1 MQIKNL
7 TITLK
12 KDQRKIIDD
21 LTFSINENEKIALIG
36 EEGNGKSTI
45 LKALSNESENLE
57 YANVKGEISK
67 DESTIYVP
75 QILNAADL
83 EKSVEE
89 LLYDEESSEADV
101 SEFYKILNQ
110 FELEIDDLTR
120 MLKTFS
126 GGERVKILI
135 SLAISRN
142 PSLLI
147 LDEPTN
153 DLDFKSIE
161 ALEKIVKN
169 YNGKVIFASHD
180 TRFIQNVANKIMHFE
195 LIENKTKSRVNISS
209 NDYDTYV
216 QNREEAIK
224 TQTQRARNDEA
235 RMNEKEERW
244 RKVHDKVE
252 RDLRAERNDHMGR
265 LLKKTMHEVKAKEKI
280 IEREKEFM
288 TKMPEYEEQIFVN
301 YNKERL
307 IENGKC
313 VLCLKLPELEIDG
326 KVLSRDINLEVFG
339 PKKIAIVG
347 KNGAGKTT
355 LLNEIRKNISPD
367 LRVEYMPQN
376 YEDGLNLYE
385 NAIMYLKSEHTKDEE
400 TKIRTYLASLK
411 FTKDEVTQKTQN
423 LSGGQ
428 KAKLFFVKMQLKNPE
443 VLLLDEP
450 TRNISPLSL
459 PMITGEMKEF
469 GGAIIFVSH
478 DRYFIEE
485 VADEIWELNENGL
498 KRIYFE

>member
-21 LTFSINENEKIALIG
+21 LTFSINESEKIALIG

-45 LKALSNESENLE
+45 LKAISNESENLE

-110 FELEIDDLTR
+110 FELEIYDLTR
-120 MLKTFS
+120 ILKTFS

-169 YNGKVIFASHD
+169 YNGKIIFASHD

-195 LIENKTKSRVNISS
+195 LIDNKTKSRVNVSS

-265 LLKKTMHEVKAKEKI
+265 LLKKTMHEVKAKEK
-280 IEREKEFM
+280 
-288 TKMPEYEEQIFVN
+288 
-301 YNKERL
+301 
-307 IENGKC
+307 
-313 VLCLKLPELEIDG
+313 
-326 KVLSRDINLEVFG
+326 
-339 PKKIAIVG
+339 
-347 KNGAGKTT
+347 
-355 LLNEIRKNISPD
+355 
-367 LRVEYMPQN
+367 
-376 YEDGLNLYE
+376 
-385 NAIMYLKSEHTKDEE
+385 
-400 TKIRTYLASLK
+400 
-411 FTKDEVTQKTQN
+411 
-423 LSGGQ
+423 
-428 KAKLFFVKMQLKNPE
+428 
-443 VLLLDEP
+443 
-450 TRNISPLSL
+450 
-459 PMITGEMKEF
+459 
-469 GGAIIFVSH
+469 
-478 DRYFIEE
+478 
-485 VADEIWELNENGL
+485 
-498 KRIYFE
+498 

>member
-45 LKALSNESENLE
+45 LKAISNESENLE

-110 FELEIDDLTR
+110 FELEIYDLTR
-120 MLKTFS
+120 ILKTFS

-153 DLDFKSIE
+153 DLDFKSID

-195 LIENKTKSRVNISS
+195 LIDNKTKSRVNVSS
-209 NDYDTYV
+209 NDYNTYV

-224 TQTQRARNDEA
+224 TQTQKAKNDEA

-326 KVLSRDINLEVFG
+326 KVLSRDINF
-339 PKKIAIVG
+339 
-347 KNGAGKTT
+347 
-355 LLNEIRKNISPD
+355 
-367 LRVEYMPQN
+367 
-376 YEDGLNLYE
+376 
-385 NAIMYLKSEHTKDEE
+385 
-400 TKIRTYLASLK
+400 
-411 FTKDEVTQKTQN
+411 
-423 LSGGQ
+423 
-428 KAKLFFVKMQLKNPE
+428 
-443 VLLLDEP
+443 
-450 TRNISPLSL
+450 
-459 PMITGEMKEF
+459 EF
-469 GGAIIFVSH
+469 
-478 DRYFIEE
+478 RP
-485 VADEIWELNENGL
+485 
-498 KRIYFE
+498 

>member
-21 LTFSINENEKIALIG
+21 LTFSINESEKIALIG

-45 LKALSNESENLE
+45 LKAISNKSENLE

-75 QILNAADL
+75 QILNAEVL

-195 LIENKTKSRVNISS
+195 LIENKTKSRVNVSS

-301 YNKERL
+301 YNKEKL

-326 KVLSRDINLEVFG
+326 KVLSRDINFEIFG

-355 LLNEIRKNISPD
+355 FLNDI
-367 LRVEYMPQN
+367 
-376 YEDGLNLYE
+376 
-385 NAIMYLKSEHTKDEE
+385 
-400 TKIRTYLASLK
+400 
-411 FTKDEVTQKTQN
+411 
-423 LSGGQ
+423 
-428 KAKLFFVKMQLKNPE
+428 
-443 VLLLDEP
+443 
-450 TRNISPLSL
+450 
-459 PMITGEMKEF
+459 
-469 GGAIIFVSH
+469 
-478 DRYFIEE
+478 
-485 VADEIWELNENGL
+485 
-498 KRIYFE
+498 

>member
-45 LKALSNESENLE
+45 LKAISNAGETLE

-75 QILNAADL
+75 QILNASDL

-89 LLYDEESSEADV
+89 LLYDEESSEGDV

-110 FELEIDDLTR
+110 FELEIYDLTR
-120 MLKTFS
+120 ILKTFS

-169 YNGKVIFASHD
+169 YNGKIIFASHD

-195 LIENKTKSRVNISS
+195 LIDNKTKSRVNVSS

-224 TQTQRARNDEA
+224 TQTQRAKNDEA

-265 LLKKTMHEVKAKEKI
+265 LLKKTMHEVKVKEKI

-339 PKKIAIVG
+339 PKKLRLLEKMEPG
-347 KNGAGKTT
+347 K
-355 LLNEIRKNISPD
+355 
-367 LRVEYMPQN
+367 LR
-376 YEDGLNLYE
+376 
-385 NAIMYLKSEHTKDEE
+385 
-400 TKIRTYLASLK
+400 
-411 FTKDEVTQKTQN
+411 F
-423 LSGGQ
+423 
-428 KAKLFFVKMQLKNPE
+428 
-443 VLLLDEP
+443 
-450 TRNISPLSL
+450 
-459 PMITGEMKEF
+459 
-469 GGAIIFVSH
+469 
-478 DRYFIEE
+478 
-485 VADEIWELNENGL
+485 
-498 KRIYFE
+498 

>member
-45 LKALSNESENLE
+45 LKAISNKSENLE

-75 QILNAADL
+75 QILNAAVL

-89 LLYDEESSEADV
+89 LLYDEESPEADV

-180 TRFIQNVANKIMHFE
+180 TRFIQNVANKIMHFK
-195 LIENKTKSRVNISS
+195 LIENKTKSRVNVSS
-209 NDYDTYV
+209 NDYNTYV

-280 IEREKEFM
+280 IEREKEVM

-313 VLCLKLPELEIDG
+313 VLSLKLPKLEIDG
-326 KVLSRDINLEVFG
+326 KVLSKDINLEVFG

-347 KNGAGKTT
+347 KNGR
-355 LLNEIRKNISPD
+355 E
-367 LRVEYMPQN
+367 N
-376 YEDGLNLYE
+376 Y
-385 NAIMYLKSEHTKDEE
+385 AFK
-400 TKIRTYLASLK
+400 
-411 FTKDEVTQKTQN
+411 
-423 LSGGQ
+423 
-428 KAKLFFVKMQLKNPE
+428 
-443 VLLLDEP
+443 
-450 TRNISPLSL
+450 
-459 PMITGEMKEF
+459 
-469 GGAIIFVSH
+469 
-478 DRYFIEE
+478 
-485 VADEIWELNENGL
+485 
-498 KRIYFE
+498 

>member
-21 LTFSINENEKIALIG
+21 LTFSINESEKIALIG

-75 QILNAADL
+75 QILNAAYL

-110 FELEIDDLTR
+110 FELEIYDLTR

-209 NDYDTYV
+209 NDYNTY
-216 QNREEAIK
+216 A
-224 TQTQRARNDEA
+224 
-235 RMNEKEERW
+235 
-244 RKVHDKVE
+244 
-252 RDLRAERNDHMGR
+252 
-265 LLKKTMHEVKAKEKI
+265 
-280 IEREKEFM
+280 
-288 TKMPEYEEQIFVN
+288 
-301 YNKERL
+301 
-307 IENGKC
+307 
-313 VLCLKLPELEIDG
+313 
-326 KVLSRDINLEVFG
+326 
-339 PKKIAIVG
+339 
-347 KNGAGKTT
+347 
-355 LLNEIRKNISPD
+355 
-367 LRVEYMPQN
+367 
-376 YEDGLNLYE
+376 
-385 NAIMYLKSEHTKDEE
+385 
-400 TKIRTYLASLK
+400 
-411 FTKDEVTQKTQN
+411 
-423 LSGGQ
+423 
-428 KAKLFFVKMQLKNPE
+428 
-443 VLLLDEP
+443 
-450 TRNISPLSL
+450 
-459 PMITGEMKEF
+459 
-469 GGAIIFVSH
+469 VSYTH
-478 DRYFIEE
+478 
-485 VADEIWELNENGL
+485 
-498 KRIYFE
+498 

>member
-1 MQIKNL
+1 M
-7 TITLK
+7 
-12 KDQRKIIDD
+12 
-21 LTFSINENEKIALIG
+21 
-36 EEGNGKSTI
+36 
-45 LKALSNESENLE
+45 
-57 YANVKGEISK
+57 NV
-67 DESTIYVP
+67 
-75 QILNAADL
+75 
-83 EKSVEE
+83 
-89 LLYDEESSEADV
+89 
-101 SEFYKILNQ
+101 
-110 FELEIDDLTR
+110 
-120 MLKTFS
+120 
-126 GGERVKILI
+126 
-135 SLAISRN
+135 
-142 PSLLI
+142 
-147 LDEPTN
+147 
-153 DLDFKSIE
+153 
-161 ALEKIVKN
+161 
-169 YNGKVIFASHD
+169 
-180 TRFIQNVANKIMHFE
+180 
-195 LIENKTKSRVNISS
+195 SS
-209 NDYDTYV
+209 NDYNTYV

-313 VLCLKLPELEIDG
+313 VLSLKLPELEIDG
-326 KVLSRDINLEVFG
+326 KVLSKDINLEVFG

-355 LLNEIRKNISPD
+355 LLNEIRKNISQD

-385 NAIMYLKSEHTKDEE
+385 NAIMYLKTEHTKDEE

-428 KAKLFFVKMQLKNPE
+428 KAKLFFAKMQLKNPE

-459 PMITGEMKEF
+459 PMITGEMREF

-485 VADEIWELNENGL
+485 VADEIWELDENGL

>member
-45 LKALSNESENLE
+45 LKAISNESENLE

-75 QILNAADL
+75 QILNAAYL

-110 FELEIDDLTR
+110 FELEIYDLTR
-120 MLKTFS
+120 ILKTFS

-169 YNGKVIFASHD
+169 YNGKIIFASHD

-209 NDYDTYV
+209 NDYNTYV

-224 TQTQRARNDEA
+224 IQTQRAKNDEA

-252 RDLRAERNDHMGR
+252 HDLRAERNDHMGR
-265 LLKKTMHEVKAKEKI
+265 LLKKDYARGQGE
-280 IEREKEFM
+280 
-288 TKMPEYEEQIFVN
+288 
-301 YNKERL
+301 
-307 IENGKC
+307 
-313 VLCLKLPELEIDG
+313 
-326 KVLSRDINLEVFG
+326 
-339 PKKIAIVG
+339 G
-347 KNGAGKTT
+347 KN
-355 LLNEIRKNISPD
+355 N
-367 LRVEYMPQN
+367 
-376 YEDGLNLYE
+376 
-385 NAIMYLKSEHTKDEE
+385 
-400 TKIRTYLASLK
+400 
-411 FTKDEVTQKTQN
+411 
-423 LSGGQ
+423 
-428 KAKLFFVKMQLKNPE
+428 
-443 VLLLDEP
+443 
-450 TRNISPLSL
+450 
-459 PMITGEMKEF
+459 
-469 GGAIIFVSH
+469 
-478 DRYFIEE
+478 
-485 VADEIWELNENGL
+485 
-498 KRIYFE
+498 

>member
-110 FELEIDDLTR
+110 FELEIYDLTR
-120 MLKTFS
+120 ELKTFS

-169 YNGKVIFASHD
+169 YNGKIIFASHD

-195 LIENKTKSRVNISS
+195 LIDNKTKSRVNVSS

-313 VLCLKLPELEIDG
+313 VLCLKLPKLEIDG
-326 KVLSRDINLEVFG
+326 KELSENINLEVFG

-347 KNGAGKTT
+347 KTVPGK
-355 LLNEIRKNISPD
+355 
-367 LRVEYMPQN
+367 LRC
-376 YEDGLNLYE
+376 
-385 NAIMYLKSEHTKDEE
+385 
-400 TKIRTYLASLK
+400 
-411 FTKDEVTQKTQN
+411 
-423 LSGGQ
+423 
-428 KAKLFFVKMQLKNPE
+428 
-443 VLLLDEP
+443 
-450 TRNISPLSL
+450 
-459 PMITGEMKEF
+459 
-469 GGAIIFVSH
+469 
-478 DRYFIEE
+478 
-485 VADEIWELNENGL
+485 
-498 KRIYFE
+498 

>member
-21 LTFSINENEKIALIG
+21 LTFSINESEKIALIG

-45 LKALSNESENLE
+45 LKAISNKSENLE

-75 QILNAADL
+75 QILNAAVL

-288 TKMPEYEEQIFVN
+288 T
-301 YNKERL
+301 R
-307 IENGKC
+307 C
-313 VLCLKLPELEIDG
+313 RSTR
-326 KVLSRDINLEVFG
+326 SR
-339 PKKIAIVG
+339 
-347 KNGAGKTT
+347 
-355 LLNEIRKNISPD
+355 
-367 LRVEYMPQN
+367 
-376 YEDGLNLYE
+376 
-385 NAIMYLKSEHTKDEE
+385 
-400 TKIRTYLASLK
+400 SL
-411 FTKDEVTQKTQN
+411 
-423 LSGGQ
+423 
-428 KAKLFFVKMQLKNPE
+428 
-443 VLLLDEP
+443 
-450 TRNISPLSL
+450 
-459 PMITGEMKEF
+459 
-469 GGAIIFVSH
+469 
-478 DRYFIEE
+478 
-485 VADEIWELNENGL
+485 
-498 KRIYFE
+498 

>member
-21 LTFSINENEKIALIG
+21 LTFSINESEKIALIG

-45 LKALSNESENLE
+45 LKAISNKSENLE

-75 QILNAADL
+75 QILNAEVL

-195 LIENKTKSRVNISS
+195 LIENKTKSRVNVSS

-265 LLKKTMHEVKAKEKI
+265 LLK
-280 IEREKEFM
+280 
-288 TKMPEYEEQIFVN
+288 
-301 YNKERL
+301 RL
-307 IENGKC
+307 C
-313 VLCLKLPELEIDG
+313 TR
-326 KVLSRDINLEVFG
+326 SRRR
-339 PKKIAIVG
+339 KK
-347 KNGAGKTT
+347 
-355 LLNEIRKNISPD
+355 
-367 LRVEYMPQN
+367 
-376 YEDGLNLYE
+376 
-385 NAIMYLKSEHTKDEE
+385 
-400 TKIRTYLASLK
+400 
-411 FTKDEVTQKTQN
+411 
-423 LSGGQ
+423 
-428 KAKLFFVKMQLKNPE
+428 
-443 VLLLDEP
+443 
-450 TRNISPLSL
+450 
-459 PMITGEMKEF
+459 
-469 GGAIIFVSH
+469 
-478 DRYFIEE
+478 
-485 VADEIWELNENGL
+485 
-498 KRIYFE
+498 

>member
-110 FELEIDDLTR
+110 FELEIYDLTR
-120 MLKTFS
+120 ILKTFS

-169 YNGKVIFASHD
+169 YNGKIIFASHD

-195 LIENKTKSRVNISS
+195 LIDNKTKSRVNVSS

-224 TQTQRARNDEA
+224 TQTQKAKNDEA

-326 KVLSRDINLEVFG
+326 KVLSRDINF
-339 PKKIAIVG
+339 
-347 KNGAGKTT
+347 
-355 LLNEIRKNISPD
+355 
-367 LRVEYMPQN
+367 
-376 YEDGLNLYE
+376 
-385 NAIMYLKSEHTKDEE
+385 
-400 TKIRTYLASLK
+400 
-411 FTKDEVTQKTQN
+411 
-423 LSGGQ
+423 
-428 KAKLFFVKMQLKNPE
+428 
-443 VLLLDEP
+443 
-450 TRNISPLSL
+450 
-459 PMITGEMKEF
+459 EF
-469 GGAIIFVSH
+469 
-478 DRYFIEE
+478 RP
-485 VADEIWELNENGL
+485 
-498 KRIYFE
+498 